1 MREARAL
8 LSRYGINIRIAG
20 AFANLFYKIFSF
32 VSPRIGLPFRIT
44 FTAAI
49 AGRRGAV
56 FLAFVGA
63 NDELEPEIFAFPDRT
78 HELDK
83 VRERVDLLRLLLYL
97 VKSILNIR
105 LDRKRIRSGMYE
117 ITAPHFPLFRFCR
130 DAPRIIKRFNYLYPR
145 ILRVYLRFDNSP
157 ETGARPYEEVH
168 LTFERCHLE
177 RRLHEIARRLYLQ
190 EDILLLRDEL
200 RALED
205 DPHLPRSIA
214 E

>member
-1 MREARAL
+1 M
-8 LSRYGINIRIAG
+8 
-20 AFANLFYKIFSF
+20 
-32 VSPRIGLPFRIT
+32 
-44 FTAAI
+44 
-49 AGRRGAV
+49 
-56 FLAFVGA
+56 GA

-177 RRLHEIARRLYLQ
+177 RKERPRAATEARIPSRFSTGKVDAREECLHRDRRLHEIARRLYLQ